1 MARTPTLFGCLLL
14 GLAASACASQDSAA
28 PVAGLAGAALV
39 SGESCE
45 PDNATGV
52 ATRLERAMLD
62 TIAFTEGTRNH
73 GKDGYNVTFGYRYF
87 DSCEVHP
94 NIKVCSGSLCSTA
107 AGRYQFLNKT
117 YVGLKM
123 PSFWPEDQ
131 ERGALELIERRGV
144 TLPASAL
151 TATQFANALDK
162 LSYEWSSFPPG
173 RYGTPR
179 RTLDEIRAEYCNLAH
194 CGVVSPDGAS
204 GAGFVAI
211 ERDGILYRYQ
221 NDGAGH
227 FSSTA
232 VTSGWDTIVSMGA
245 GADYD
250 EDGAQDFL
258 TVDFEY
264 GLELQLGDGEGDY
277 WFSPLVL
284 DGEGLIVIGAAADY
298 DGDAHADF
306 IATDD
311 AGALLLV
318 RGDGTGHFSAR
329 ILSSLADDVLSI
341 GGGADYTDDG
351 HADFAV
357 LRADGTNLLYPGD
370 GSGRFSVR
378 TLELDGG
385 ELAVLGGG
393 ADYTGDGV
401 ADLIA
406 TAADGTGYLY
416 AGLGDAAFEARSLG
430 TGWGWVRFID

>member
-1 MARTPTLFGCLLL
+1 MARTHITCLVVL
-14 GLAASACASQDSAA
+14 GLTAAACAPMEAAA
-28 PVAGLAGAALV
+28 PEAGLAGSALV

-45 PDNATGV
+45 PGNATGV

-62 TIAFTEGTRNH
+62 TIAFTEGTRAH

-117 YVGLKM
+117 YKGLKM
-123 PSFWPEDQ
+123 DSFWPEDQ

-144 TLPASAL
+144 TLPGSAM

-179 RTLDEIRAEYCNLAH
+179 RTLEEIRAEYCELAH
-194 CGVVSPDGAS
+194 CGVVSSDPPS

-221 NDGAGH
+221 NDGSGN

-232 VTSGWDTIVSMGA
+232 ITSGWDTIVSMGA

-250 EDGAQDFL
+250 EDGADDFL

-264 GLELQLGDGEGDY
+264 GLEIQLGDGSGDY
-277 WFSPLVL
+277 WFSPLAL
-284 DGEGLIVIGAAADY
+284 DAEGLVAIGAAADY
-298 DGDAHADF
+298 DRDQHADF

-311 AGALLLV
+311 AGAILLV
-318 RGDGTGHFSAR
+318 RGDGTGHFSVR
-329 ILSSLADDVLSI
+329 VLSSLGDDVLSI
-341 GGGADYTDDG
+341 GGGADYTGDG
-351 HADFAV
+351 HADFV
-357 LRADGTNLLYPGD
+357 TLRADGTNLLYPGD
-370 GSGRFSVR
+370 GTGRFSVR

-385 ELAVLGGG
+385 ELALLGGG
-393 ADYTGDGV
+393 ADYTGDGA

-406 TAADGTGYLY
+406 TAADGHGYLY
-416 AGLGDAAFEARSLG
+416 AGNGDGTFDAKSLG
-430 TGWGWVRFID
+430 NGWDWVRFID